1 MDCCETRTSTS
12 SAAEVQGTIE
22 NYYIISFTNIQL
34 TVIGYYMSK
43 RNYLLILAIILVI
56 FGSYS
61 YLSPLGDG
69 YTNLKRH
76 DYSLITSDINNY
88 NKYSSFR
95 DDKNGKFIIYAEE
108 DKSPRGMFTFNLDKT
123 LILDFSMS
131 EDTSMGAIEFIV
143 KKNEKEIDKSV
154 LAIEKENQVILK
166 VNYGD
171 KVEIIAEKYG
181 KNSSTLGNLQI
192 TIEETTSQFKNM
204 FIPFLWS
211 LLFIF
216 LFIKK
221 HSLIAVNAYFI
232 FLLMLFSE
240 KLNFGV
246 LTFLDVLI
254 YTLFVMSIA
263 FLFTLLYQEF
273 YRVKKFK
280 IASFLSFLTSFSLY
294 VIPLSFIVYALN
306 YDTEVT
312 KDVLY
317 AIFQSNGN
325 ESIDYISDFIALKW
339 IALFVIIPVVIG
351 VLLLKQEKKET
362 IKIEKSLLIFI
373 IVTLFSVAST
383 QILELR
389 LPKFVVN
396 GFDRYQKELKLF
408 RDVQARRKAGEI
420 QFSANKN
427 KAGETYI
434 VIIGESLNKRHMGIY
449 GYPRNT
455 TPNLSKMD
463 ADNELLVFQN
473 VYANHTHTVPVLSL
487 SLTEA
492 NQMNKKTYYDSLS
505 IIDILNKADVETY
518 WLSNQVLQGVWDNM
532 VSVVASETDHLVG
545 LNHSIGAQTIT
556 QKYDGVLINEV
567 QKALAEKTNK
577 NKVIFV
583 HLMGHHTPYYS
594 RYPEE
599 EYSIF
604 KGELNKGEFGKA
616 ADIKGLHNTIN
627 AYDNSIV
634 YNDYVVGAILKT
646 LQEQNGTTGFIYM
659 SDHADDAIERLG
671 HNSAKFTYEMTQIP
685 MLAWFS
691 PEYKKQYSDR
701 FNTLNKHRDTLYP
714 NDFFYDT
721 LIGLFNIKTD
731 KYESKYDLSSHNYNL
746 AQDKAYTLHGKK
758 LYTDKTNYNYWQKV
772 NTQYL
777 RDINQSSRVF
787 PHRINSIGKLKN
799 IWNDGFRSFE
809 IDTRF
814 GDNNTS
820 CFQIGHNHGVM
831 GINMENFLSS
841 VSYSEI
847 ERVWLDF
854 KNLNK
859 NNYKQAIERLDYLD
873 KKFDLKRKFIV
884 ESGTTLAFFKEFKK
898 AGWHSS
904 YYMPTEKIVTQ
915 LKENNVTEMKKLAV
929 KIASQTKS
937 QNLSAVSFDHRLY
950 PFVKQY
956 LEPLISDHIVYHV
969 WYGPTLRKKSFPDE
983 LQKNK
988 LYLDKRVK
996 TLLSSYSS
1004 PFDL

>member
-1 MDCCETRTSTS
+1 M
-12 SAAEVQGTIE
+12 
-22 NYYIISFTNIQL
+22 IIGQHN
-34 TVIGYYMSK
+34 MSK
-43 RNYLLILAIILVI
+43 RNYLSILAIFLVI

-61 YLSPLGDG
+61 YLNPLGDG
-69 YTNLKRH
+69 YTDLKRH

-95 DDKNGKFIIYAEE
+95 DDKKGQFVIYAEE
-108 DKSPRGMFTFNLDKT
+108 DNSPSGMFTFHLDKT
-123 LILDFSMS
+123 LILDFSIS
-131 EDTSMGAIEFIV
+131 EDTSMGAIEFMV
-143 KKNEKEIDKSV
+143 KQNEKEIDRSI
-154 LAIEKENQVILK
+154 LTIEKSNQVILK

-171 KVEIIAEKYG
+171 KVEIIVDKYG
-181 KNSSTLGNLQI
+181 KSSTLGNLQI
-192 TIEETTSQFKNM
+192 MIEEKTSEFKKM

-273 YRVKKFK
+273 YRVKKYK
-280 IASFLSFLTSFSLY
+280 IASLISFLTSFSLY
-294 VIPLSFIVYALN
+294 VIPLSFIIYALN

-325 ESIDYISDFIALKW
+325 ESLDYVSDFIALKW
-339 IALFVIIPVVIG
+339 IALFVIIPLVIG

-362 IKIEKSLLIFI
+362 IKIEKPLLVFI
-373 IVTLFSVAST
+373 IVILFSVAST

-389 LPKFVVN
+389 LPKFIVN

-420 QFSANKN
+420 KFSAHKN
-427 KAGETYI
+427 GAGETYI

-449 GYPRNT
+449 GYLRNT
-455 TPNLSKMD
+455 TPNLSKMV
-463 ADNELLVFQN
+463 ADNELLLFQN
-473 VYANHTHTVPVLSL
+473 VYSSHTHTVPVLSL

-492 NQMNKKTYYDSLS
+492 NQINKKTYFDSLS
-505 IIDILNKADVETY
+505 IIDILNKAEVETY
-518 WLSNQVLQGVWDNM
+518 WISNQVLQGVWDNM

-545 LNHSIGAQTIT
+545 RNHSIGVETRT
-556 QKYDGVLINEV
+556 QNHDGILINEV
-567 QKALAEKTNK
+567 KKALAEKTNK

-599 EYSIF
+599 EYAIY
-604 KGELNKGEFGKA
+604 KDVLKKDEFGKA

-627 AYDNSIV
+627 AYDNSVV
-634 YNDYVVGAILKT
+634 YNDYVVEKILKA
-646 LQEQNGTTGFIYM
+646 LHEKNGITGLIYM
-659 SDHADDAIERLG
+659 SDHSDDVMEGLG
-671 HNSAKFTYEMTQIP
+671 HNSADFTYEMTQIP

-691 PEYKKQYSDR
+691 SEYKKQYSET
-701 FNTLNKHRDTLYP
+701 FKTFNKHRDTLYS

-721 LIGLFNIKTD
+721 LIGLFHIDTD
-731 KYESKYDLSSHNYNL
+731 KYESKFDLSSQNYQL

-758 LYTDKTNYNYWQKV
+758 LYTDQTNYSYWQKV
-772 NTQYL
+772 NTEYL
-777 RDINQSSRVF
+777 RDINQSARVF
-787 PHRINSIGKLKN
+787 PHRVNSIGKLKN
-799 IWNDGFRSFE
+799 IWTDGFRSFE
-809 IDTRF
+809 IDARF
-814 GDNNTS
+814 GDNNS
-820 CFQIGHNHGVM
+820 SYFQVGHNHGVM
-831 GINMENFLSS
+831 GMKIEHFLSS
-841 VSYSEI
+841 IPYPEI

-859 NNYKQAIERLDYLD
+859 KNYKQAIERLEELD
-873 KKFDLKRKFIV
+873 SKFDLKRKFIV

-898 AGWHSS
+898 AGWHTS
-904 YYMPTEKIVTQ
+904 YYMPTEKIVNQ
-915 LKENNVTEMKKLAV
+915 LKENKVAEMKKLAV
-929 KIASQTKS
+929 KIANQIKS

-950 PFVKQY
+950 SFVKQY
-956 LEPLISDHIVYHV
+956 LEPLISEHIVYHV
-969 WYGPTLRKKSFPDE
+969 WYAPELRKKYFTDE

-996 TLLSSYSS
+996 TLLSPYMSQ
-1004 PFDL
+1004 FDL